1 LGGVKAA
8 FFKTKFMKTVNSI
21 SGGKTSSYIA
31 KHFSADINIFSLVRI
46 EDTDNLWMKGKD
58 EKTRQL
64 VSDKLG
70 KEFIGT
76 AEMDE
81 IIYTILDLEQFIG
94 SEITWV
100 SGNTFEEVIKKNYGY
115 LPNKMTRYCTV
126 EMKLKPI
133 FNWLKENTELPVEM
147 RIGFRANEVSRKIGQ
162 DEKLNKNGFLEMP
175 YSFSKSKGGR
185 NKWTNVEWQ
194 KPIYPLIQ
202 NNIYKDQIQ
211 SFWNDKSVVFAPINN
226 CVGCFHQNL
235 ILLRKRFEWHP
246 EKMEWFVSKE
256 GYKNIVNKTEKNKH
270 NKNIFLA
277 GQSYQISYE
286 EIKKIA
292 NQSALFDINESD
304 FNECDSGY
312 CGL

>member
-8 FFKTKFMKTVNSI
+8 FFKQKNMKTVNSI

-31 KHFSADINIFSLVRI
+31 KHFPADINIFSLVRI

-147 RIGFRANEVSRKIGQ
+147 RIGFRPNELSRAEGVLKRADENGIEHFNTIIG
-162 DEKLNKNGFLEMP
+162 KR
-175 YSFSKSKGGR
+175 KSQ
-185 NKWTNVEWQ
+185 NKWGLVPYRKVTF
-194 KPIYPLIQ
+194 PLIE
-202 NNIYKDQIQ
+202 NNISKDVIYN
-211 SFWNDKSVVFAPINN
+211 FWNDKNVRFAYRNN
-226 CVGCFHQNL
+226 CVGCVNRQPLMISHMASKD
-235 ILLRKRFEWHP
+235 IDKIKWFE
-246 EKMEWFVSKE
+246 K
-256 GYKNIVNKTEKNKH
+256 
-270 NKNIFLA
+270 
-277 GQSYQISYE
+277 Q
-286 EIKKIA
+286 EIKSGNRFLSDVSFSQILKFGIQ
-292 NQSALFDINESD
+292 NTFFDDD
-304 FNECDSGY
+304 FNECDSGF
-312 CGL
+312 CGI